1 MRVKICTL
9 LFLWLSAFSFSQN
22 KEVNKQIAY
31 LIENNISAQDIIDS
45 IFYEHRENKFFLQR
59 FLVKSK
65 RNSYLAGK
73 FYSFNALGRHYR
85 DLSLFKKSIINYK
98 KALRVSRKIKDTIYE
113 IKTLNAI
120 GSVYR
125 RQDDVKNA
133 LDYHQKSLDKATTI
147 KNPKIITKKSISIA
161 QNSIGNIYL
170 SLKQYRLALK
180 EFQKA
185 IEIQNELGDI
195 KGVAINHKCFGNAHE
210 GLGNLDRALKHYRY
224 SLHLN
229 NKINSRI
236 GKVICGYNI
245 ANILIKQTKYE
256 QALGTVDTVL
266 QIAIKEK
273 DMFYLSST
281 YNTLGLAQLHLGK
294 LQSAKKNLTTALE
307 IAGKFNIHTIIV
319 KANENL
325 SSLFAKKRDYK
336 KAYSYYKKAKEEGG
350 KTLNEKN
357 LLYVGELITKYDKER
372 SINRINYLAKKNQ
385 IAQLQI
391 TKNRTL
397 WIIAFALFT
406 LIAVVVFSIGKQK
419 ELKNEKKI
427 LSLKQKA
434 LRSQMNPHFVFNALN
449 SIKLYIIENEQQKA
463 THYLNKFSKLIRKIL
478 ESSTVQEITLAEE
491 IKTLKIYLSIENIR
505 FSNEINF
512 TLKVDSSINL
522 KTIKIPPLA
531 LQPFF
536 ENSIWHGLSSKEK
549 NKRMKVSI
557 EKISADY
564 LQINIED
571 NGIGRINAAKIKAK
585 KSINRTSMGINLTK
599 DRLTNF
605 VKQFNNDYSIIYE
618 DLKDNKNN
626 ATGTKV
632 IIKLPLS

>member
-1 MRVKICTL
+1 MKAKICTL
-9 LFLWLSAFSFSQN
+9 LFLWLSAFSFSQ
-22 KEVNKQIAY
+22 KKDVNEQITY

-45 IFYEHRENKFFLQR
+45 VLYENRENRIFLMR
-59 FLVKSK
+59 LVKKSNE
-65 RNSYLAGK
+65 NSYLAGE
-73 FYSFNALGRHYR
+73 FYGFNALGRYYR

-98 KALRVSRKIKDTIYE
+98 KALLISKKIKDTVYE

-125 RQDDVKNA
+125 RQDDVKTA
-133 LDYHQKSLDKATTI
+133 LDYHQKALDKATTI

-180 EFQKA
+180 EFKKA
-185 IEIQNELGDI
+185 IVIQKELNDI

-210 GLGNLDRALKHYRY
+210 GLGNLNIALKHYRR

-294 LQSAKKNLTTALE
+294 LQNAKKNLTTALE
-307 IAGKFNIHTIIV
+307 IATKFNIHTIIV

-325 SSLFAKKRDYK
+325 SFLFSKRGDYK
-336 KAYSYYKKAKEEGG
+336 KAYSYYKKAKEEVG

-385 IAQLQI
+385 ITQLQI

-406 LIAVVVFSIGKQK
+406 LIAVVIFSVGKQK
-419 ELKNEKKI
+419 GLKNEKKI

-463 THYLNKFSKLIRKIL
+463 TFYLNKFSKLIRKIL

-491 IKTLKIYLSIENIR
+491 IKTLKLYLCIENIR

-512 TLKVDSSINL
+512 TIKIDSSIDL

-531 LQPFF
+531 LQPFL

-549 NKRMKVSI
+549 NKKMMVQI
-557 EKISADY
+557 EKISSDY

-585 KSINRTSMGINLTK
+585 KSINRKSMGINLTK

-632 IIKLPLS
+632 ILKLPLS